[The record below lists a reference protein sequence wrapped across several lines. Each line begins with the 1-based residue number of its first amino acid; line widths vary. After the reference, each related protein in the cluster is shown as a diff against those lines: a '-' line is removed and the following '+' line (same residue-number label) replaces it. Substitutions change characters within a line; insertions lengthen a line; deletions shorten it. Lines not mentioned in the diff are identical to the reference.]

1 MLPLLHFIS
10 HNKKMKNDIYKNA
23 YFQLNGL
30 YKQKTIDY
38 KALKETYKNNIRNIN
53 SQIKT
58 SSKEQKQEFIV
69 QKRTTTNEF
78 NKQLRLIN
86 KNYDTKLEPV

>member
-1 MLPLLHFIS
+1 
-10 HNKKMKNDIYKNA
+10 MKNDIYKNA

-30 YKQKTIDY
+30 YKQKAIDY
-38 KALKETYKNNIRNIN
+38 KALKTTYKNNIKNIN

-69 QKRTTTNEF
+69 QKRATTNEF